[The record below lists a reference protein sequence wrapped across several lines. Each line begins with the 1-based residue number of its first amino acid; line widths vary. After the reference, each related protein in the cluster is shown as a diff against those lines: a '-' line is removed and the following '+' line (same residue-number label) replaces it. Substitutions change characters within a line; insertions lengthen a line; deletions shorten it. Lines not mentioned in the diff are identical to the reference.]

1 MSVIEGKVWGSTEP
15 ILQSPAVEIHRINV
29 KKWKDY
35 GLCDSTHLH
44 AGETSIVPAGEMHKF
59 IAHRNTEAL
68 EIYWAELNHNDII
81 RENVGGVGE

>member
-1 MSVIEGKVWGSTEP
+1 
-15 ILQSPAVEIHRINV
+15 
-29 KKWKDY
+29 
-35 GLCDSTHLH
+35 
-44 AGETSIVPAGEMHKF
+44 MHKF